1 MKNNLNEELK
11 DIKYLFN
18 YDRGRI
24 LSEQPEVKEV
34 KLDDYEEEFDLNMDD
49 KWNAPSPD
57 DDYEDDYEDDEFE
70 ELRMDDDMPSY
81 KTKWSMP
88 RSSLS
93 DMELDE
99 EMDLPVM
106 LPGTKEK
113 ERIKVDPGTKPKKPK
128 TPYSPKPGP
137 KPDPKARK
145 RKGDMPTWLTFDE
158 LGIDFE

>member
-1 MKNNLNEELK
+1 MKKQILKELN
-11 DIKYLFN
+11 DMKYLFSYN
-18 YDRGRI
+18 RGKI
-24 LSEQPEVKEV
+24 ISEQEQF
-34 KLDDYEEEFDLNMDD
+34 DDEEEFVDYDDIDYGDMDD
-49 KWNAPSPD
+49 DMD
-57 DDYEDDYEDDEFE
+57 DDEEEYYP
-70 ELRMDDDMPSY
+70 ELRIPHDMPSY
-81 KTKWSMP
+81 KTKYRHSDD
-88 RSSLS
+88 

-113 ERIKVDPGTKPKKPK
+113 ERTKVTPGTKPGKKPD
-128 TPYSPKPGP
+128 TPYNPKPGP

>member
-1 MKNNLNEELK
+1 MKKQILKELF

-18 YDRGRI
+18 YNRGKI
-24 LSEQPEVKEV
+24 ISEQEQF
-34 KLDDYEEEFDLNMDD
+34 DDEEEFVDYDDIDYGDMDD
-49 KWNAPSPD
+49 DMD
-57 DDYEDDYEDDEFE
+57 DDEEEYYP
-70 ELRMDDDMPSY
+70 ELRIPHDMPSY
-81 KTKWSMP
+81 KTKYRHSDD
-88 RSSLS
+88 

-113 ERIKVDPGTKPKKPK
+113 ERTKVTPGTKPGKKPD
-128 TPYSPKPGP
+128 TPYNPKPGP

>member
-1 MKNNLNEELK
+1 MKKQILKELN

-18 YDRGRI
+18 YNRGKI
-24 LSEQPEVKEV
+24 ISEQEQF
-34 KLDDYEEEFDLNMDD
+34 DDEEEFVDYDDIEYDDMDD
-49 KWNAPSPD
+49 
-57 DDYEDDYEDDEFE
+57 DEE
-70 ELRMDDDMPSY
+70 EYYPELRIPHDMPSY
-81 KTKWSMP
+81 KTKYRHSDD
-88 RSSLS
+88 

-113 ERIKVDPGTKPKKPK
+113 ERTKVTPGTKPGKKPD
-128 TPYSPKPGP
+128 TPYNPKPGP

>member
-1 MKNNLNEELK
+1 MKKNLNEELK

-18 YDRGRI
+18 YDRGRVI
-24 LSEQPEVKEV
+24 SEQQ
-34 KLDDYEEEFDLNMDD
+34 LF
-49 KWNAPSPD
+49 
-57 DDYEDDYEDDEFE
+57 EDDQEDFDMS
-70 ELRMDDDMPSY
+70 MD
-81 KTKWSMP
+81 
-88 RSSLS
+88 

-128 TPYSPKPGP
+128 TPYRPKPGP
-137 KPDPKARK
+137 EPDPKARK
-145 RKGDMPTWLTFDE
+145 RKGDMPSWLTFDE

>member
-1 MKNNLNEELK
+1 MKKQILKELN
-11 DIKYLFN
+11 DMKYLFSYN
-18 YDRGRI
+18 RGKI
-24 LSEQPEVKEV
+24 ISEQEQF
-34 KLDDYEEEFDLNMDD
+34 DDEEEFVDYDDIEYDDMDD
-49 KWNAPSPD
+49 
-57 DDYEDDYEDDEFE
+57 DEE
-70 ELRMDDDMPSY
+70 EYYPELRIPHDMPSY
-81 KTKWSMP
+81 KTKYRHSDD
-88 RSSLS
+88 

-113 ERIKVDPGTKPKKPK
+113 ERTKVTPGTKPGKKPD
-128 TPYSPKPGP
+128 TPYNPKPGP